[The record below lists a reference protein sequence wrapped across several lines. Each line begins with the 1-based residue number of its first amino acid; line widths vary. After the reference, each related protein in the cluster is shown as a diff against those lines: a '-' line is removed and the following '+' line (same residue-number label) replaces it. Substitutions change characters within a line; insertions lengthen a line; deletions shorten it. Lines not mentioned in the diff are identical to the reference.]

1 VLKKVQE
8 LQKLKLL
15 FVEDEKDLIQIISET
30 LSKLELNYLIGHNGQ
45 EGLDLLAQHNDVD
58 IIITDLNMPI
68 MNGVEMIEKIR
79 SDSRYNNIE
88 IIIMSAHTEKSI
100 VDQIEKLG
108 VKNYLYK
115 PFDFIKFIDLIFEV
129 KTKKEL

>member
-1 VLKKVQE
+1 MLKKVQE